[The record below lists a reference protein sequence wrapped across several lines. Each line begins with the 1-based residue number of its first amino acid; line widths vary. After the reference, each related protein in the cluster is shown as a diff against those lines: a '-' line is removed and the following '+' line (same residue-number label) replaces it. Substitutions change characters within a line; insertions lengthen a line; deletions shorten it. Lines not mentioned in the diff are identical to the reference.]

1 MIPGDRDALAALVA
15 LSPTPPSGFADLRAA
30 AIGHLALGS
39 HDQALDLLDQA
50 MELADTPARVVAVTI
65 NLADVYR
72 YAGDTAT
79 AETLYRRAL
88 SHARTA
94 APVYVSFAL
103 QHLGKA
109 LGEQGRLDEARDLLT
124 EALALREAAQDDL
137 TVRKAAPSDLT
148 VRKAA
153 PGDPSLAA
161 GTRAALAALDDPA
174 FVLPLPPSVAALL
187 GPSPSWS
194 DAHEGLSGTVAFV
207 NDAYYVKRGPH
218 ARREHERLTWL
229 GAHGI
234 AVPEVAA
241 FEDDVLVL
249 ADAGAPSLATS
260 PPPGIG
266 AVMGSVLKALHALPV
281 ATCPFDE
288 RLDVQLTR
296 ARRQVIE
303 GLVDVEDFDEDN
315 LGLTARQVLDRLHA
329 ERPRDEDLVVTH
341 GDFTPSNVLNGGMLI
356 DLGRVGTGDRYRDL
370 ALAVRDLRED
380 FGEGAVGEFFT
391 AYGLHAPDTARLA
404 YYRLIDE
411 LF

>member
-1 MIPGDRDALAALVA
+1 MIPDDRDALAALVA
-15 LSPTPPSGFADLRAA
+15 QPPTTPTAFADLRAA
-30 AIGHLALGS
+30 GIGHLALGS

-50 MELADTPARVVAVTI
+50 MELADTPARVIAVTI

-72 YAGDTAT
+72 YAGDAPT

-88 SHARTA
+88 DLARA
-94 APVYVSFAL
+94 QAPAYLSFAL

-124 EALALREAAQDDL
+124 EALALREAAQ
-137 TVRKAAPSDLT
+137 
-148 VRKAA
+148 
-153 PGDPSLAA
+153 GDPSLAA

-174 FVLPLPPSVAALL
+174 FVLPLPPSVTALL

-194 DAHEGLSGTVAFV
+194 HAHEGLSGTVALV

-229 GAHGI
+229 GARGI
-234 AVPEVAA
+234 AVPDVAA

-249 ADAGAPSLATS
+249 ADAATPSLAAS

-266 AVMGSVLKALHALPV
+266 TVMGTVLKHLHTLPT
-281 ATCPFDE
+281 AACPFDE
-288 RLDVQLTR
+288 RLDVQLAR
-296 ARRQVIE
+296 ARRQVVE

-315 LGLTARQVLDRLHA
+315 LGLTARQVLDRLLA
-329 ERPRDEDLVVTH
+329 ERPGEEDLVVTH

-356 DLGRVGTGDRYRDL
+356 DLGRVGVGDRYRDL
-370 ALAVRDLRED
+370 ALATRDLHED
-380 FGEGAVGEFFT
+380 FGKGAVDEFFT
-391 AYGLHAPDTARLA
+391 AYGLPAPDSERLT
-404 YYRLIDE
+404 YYRLLDE

>member
-15 LSPTPPSGFADLRAA
+15 LLPATPTAFADLRAA
-30 AIGHLALGS
+30 GIGHLALGS

-72 YAGDTAT
+72 YAGDAPT

-88 SHARTA
+88 DLARA
-94 APVYVSFAL
+94 DAPAYLSFAL

-124 EALALREAAQDDL
+124 EALALREAAQ
-137 TVRKAAPSDLT
+137 
-148 VRKAA
+148 
-153 PGDPSLAA
+153 GDPSLAA

-174 FVLPLPPSVAALL
+174 FVLPLPPSVTALL

-194 DAHEGLSGTVAFV
+194 HAHEGLSGTVAFV

-229 GAHGI
+229 RSHGI
-234 AVPEVAA
+234 AVPDVAA

-249 ADAGAPSLATS
+249 ADAATPSLAAS
-260 PPPGIG
+260 PPDAIG
-266 AVMGSVLKALHALPV
+266 TVMGMVLKHLHALPT
-281 ATCPFDE
+281 AACPFDE
-288 RLDVQLTR
+288 RLDAQLAR

-303 GLVDVEDFDEDN
+303 GLVDAEDFDEDN
-315 LGLTARQVLDRLHA
+315 LGLTACQILDRLLA
-329 ERPRDEDLVVTH
+329 ERPAEEDVVVTH
-341 GDFTPSNVLNGGMLI
+341 GDFTPSNVLNGGMLV
-356 DLGRVGTGDRYRDL
+356 DLGRAGLCDRYRDL
-370 ALAVRDLRED
+370 ALAARDLHED
-380 FGEGAVGEFFT
+380 YGKGAVDEFFT
-391 AYGLHAPDTARLA
+391 AYGLPAPDPQRLT
-404 YYRLIDE
+404 YYRLLDE